1 MTRTL
6 ETTLERVDEP
16 ILIDGLSWREFK
28 AVEQLLSRPGVR
40 LSFLDGVLEI
50 RRMPGEKHESI
61 KERIGSLLDL
71 YLLQMGIDYQP
82 TGSMTLESPS
92 GLVKREADKSYKLGA
107 NREFPD
113 LAVEV
118 VLTSGGINKLEA
130 YKRLE
135 IPEVWF
141 WENGRLLMYS
151 LGADGYAEV
160 DRSFVLPDLDIV
172 LLARCINIENHLQ
185 AMREFRQAIQS
196 SERLVLKND
205 KSQLEAV

>member
-1 MTRTL
+1 MR
-6 ETTLERVDEP
+6 TTLEKLERLDEH
-16 ILIDGLSWREFK
+16 ILIDELSWREFK

-50 RRMPGEKHESI
+50 RRRPGRKHETA
-61 KERIGSLLDL
+61 KQRISTLVDL
-71 YLLQMGIDYQP
+71 FLEYAGIDFTP
-82 TGSMTLESPS
+82 TGSVTLESET
-92 GLVKREADKSYKLGA
+92 GRVKREADLSYELGP

-118 VLTSGGINKLEA
+118 VVTSGGINKLEA

-141 WENGRLLMYS
+141 WENGALRMYS

-160 DRSFVLPDLDIV
+160 DRSQVLPELDIV

-185 AMREFRQAIQS
+185 AMREFKQTIQS
-196 SERLVLKND
+196 F
-205 KSQLEAV
+205 

>member
-1 MTRTL
+1 MT
-6 ETTLERVDEP
+6 TTLEKLERLDEP
-16 ILIDGLSWREFK
+16 ILIDELSWREFK
-28 AVEQLLSRPGVR
+28 VVEQLLSRPGVR

-50 RRMPGEKHESI
+50 RRMPGEKHETI

-118 VLTSGGINKLEA
+118 VVTSGGINKLEA
-130 YKRLE
+130 YKRLK

-141 WENGRLLMYS
+141 WENGRLRLYS
-151 LGADGYAEV
+151 LGDDGYAEV
-160 DRSFVLPDLDIV
+160 DRSQVMPDLDIV

-185 AMREFRQAIQS
+185 AMREFRQAIQ
-196 SERLVLKND
+196 
-205 KSQLEAV
+205 

>member
-1 MTRTL
+1 MATTL
-6 ETTLERVDEP
+6 ETTLEKVDEP
-16 ILIDGLSWREFK
+16 ILIDELSWREFK
-28 AVEQLLSRPGVR
+28 VVEQLLSRPGVR

-50 RRMPGEKHESI
+50 RRRPGEKHETI

-92 GLVKREADKSYKLGA
+92 GLVKPEADKSYKLGA

-113 LAVEV
+113 LAVKV
-118 VLTSGGINKLEA
+118 VVTRGGINKLEA

-141 WENGRLLMYS
+141 WENGALRMYS

-160 DRSFVLPDLDIV
+160 DRSQVLPDLDIV
-172 LLARCINIENHLQ
+172 LLARCINIENHLH
-185 AMREFRQAIQS
+185 AMREFRQAIQ
-196 SERLVLKND
+196 
-205 KSQLEAV
+205 

>member
-1 MTRTL
+1 MTVTL
-6 ETTLERVDEP
+6 EKLEKLDEP

-28 AVEQLLSRPGVR
+28 VVEQLLSRPGVR

-50 RRMPGEKHESI
+50 RRMPGEKHETV

-92 GLVKREADKSYKLGA
+92 GLVKREADKSYRLGA

-113 LAVEV
+113 LVVEV
-118 VLTSGGINKLEA
+118 VVTSGGIDKLEA
-130 YKRLE
+130 YKRLQ

-141 WENGRLLMYS
+141 WENGRLRLYS
-151 LGADGYAEV
+151 LGDDGYAEV
-160 DRSFVLPDLDIV
+160 DRCFVLPDLDIV
-172 LLARCINIENHLQ
+172 LLARFINIENHLQ
-185 AMREFRQAIQS
+185 AMREFREAIQ
-196 SERLVLKND
+196 
-205 KSQLEAV
+205 

>member
-1 MTRTL
+1 MT
-6 ETTLERVDEP
+6 TTLEKLEGLDEP
-16 ILIDGLSWREFK
+16 ILIDELSWREFK
-28 AVEQLLSRPGVR
+28 VVEQLLSRPGVR

-50 RRMPGEKHESI
+50 RRMPGEKHETI

-92 GLVKREADKSYKLGA
+92 GLVKREADKSYKLGS

-118 VLTSGGINKLEA
+118 VVTSGGINKLEA
-130 YKRLE
+130 YKRLQ

-141 WENGRLLMYS
+141 WENGALRMYS

-172 LLARCINIENHLQ
+172 LLVRCINIENHLQ
-185 AMREFRQAIQS
+185 AMREFKQTIQS
-196 SERLVLKND
+196 F
-205 KSQLEAV
+205 